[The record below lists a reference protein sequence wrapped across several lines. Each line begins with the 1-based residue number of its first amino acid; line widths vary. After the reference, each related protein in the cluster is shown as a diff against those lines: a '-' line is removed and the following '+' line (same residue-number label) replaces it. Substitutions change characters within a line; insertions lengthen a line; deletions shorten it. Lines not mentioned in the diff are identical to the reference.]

1 MQDRIVMDTFK
12 DYVGIKAHFN
22 EADFIYKPNHFRFSR
37 YTVNTI
43 KKRNDRAMFIKLAE
57 KFEVDPDG
65 RREFL
70 ISQFKDNKNAWVGD
84 FFSERAKSIH
94 NQRMKIM
101 QSFQSHLDKD
111 IESIVNYYNKTK
123 TIKDILVVNYD
134 RPLLYKDLKLNDETF
149 SLIDHVFTIE
159 NDSINPLWYEK
170 FFMYRKYKHFLP
182 LHNSSVLN
190 AVSALK
196 DRLAISSE
204 ADSVT
209 QENTLEHL
217 FF

>member
-1 MQDRIVMDTFK
+1 MLDRIVMDTFK

-22 EADFIYKPNHFRFSR
+22 ESDFIYKQNHYRFSR

-43 KKRNDRAMFIKLAE
+43 KKRNDRAMIIKLAE

-70 ISQFKDNKNAWVGD
+70 ISQFKENKNAWIGD
-84 FFSERAKSIH
+84 FFSESAKTIH
-94 NQRMKIM
+94 NQRLKII
-101 QSFQSHLDKD
+101 QSFKSHLDKD

-134 RPLLYKDLKLNDETF
+134 RPLLYKDLKLNDETL

-159 NDSINPLWYEK
+159 NDSINPLWNEK
-170 FFMYRKYKHFLP
+170 HFMYRKYKHFLP
-182 LHNSSVLN
+182 LNDSVLT
-190 AVSALK
+190 VVESLK

-204 ADSVT
+204 ANSVT
-209 QENTLEHL
+209 QEKTLDHL